1 MFTFSSISMFCQKN
15 PTNSFKFKNCLFR
28 ATGIVKNNNKQ
39 KYVSSGYRIKFDSA
53 GSCSFDNDTAKTF
66 VIFSVVNSS
75 SFHADNRKN
84 NSLVLDE
91 GPTFGINGNFGSPEK
106 KFSFSFSKAKAKICL
121 GLN

>member
-1 MFTFSSISMFCQKN
+1 MFTFSLISMFCQKN

-84 NSLVLDE
+84 NSLVLGE

>member
-1 MFTFSSISMFCQKN
+1 MFCQKN

-39 KYVSSGYRIKFDSA
+39 KYVSSDYRIKFDSA